1 MRLSVNQVATGLHPN
16 EVVVAVETQ
25 SGSQHLVIN
34 QRSLDQ
40 AGTIDVGEPVGKRE
54 GYFLIELPAETSS
67 GAWRVWVS
75 RELVRM
81 SEAHEAAE

>member
-1 MRLSVNQVATGLHPN
+1 MRLRVNEVARGLHPN
-16 EVVVAVETQ
+16 EVVVAVDTQ
-25 SGSQHLVIN
+25 SGTQHLVIN

-40 AGTIDVGEPVGKRE
+40 ASTIDVGEPVGEKE

-67 GAWRVWVS
+67 GAWRVWV
-75 RELVRM
+75 RRALVRM